1 MVKRAVLLLLAALL
15 LLSLCACGETTA
27 DVKAVST
34 PAPTATPAPTPDPTQ
49 KPTPTPELVA
59 LEPTETEAP
68 AEQSRSAPA
77 KDYVLNANTMK
88 FHSPT
93 CSSVKDIKESNRRD
107 FTGTRDE
114 VIAMGYV
121 PCKKCNP

>member
-68 AEQSRSAPA
+68 GEQSRSVPE

>member
-34 PAPTATPAPTPDPTQ
+34 PAPTAAPAPTPDPTQ

-114 VIAMGYV
+114 VIEMGYV